1 MNVKRLLGLDI
12 RAADYAYATDPV
24 MGHTSA
30 RKYADTMMTADYTK
44 ATAKLRATGACG
56 L

>member
-12 RAADYAYATDPV
+12 RAADYAYAADPI

-30 RKYADTMMTADYTK
+30 RKIPERWVRTT
-44 ATAKLRATGACG
+44 
-56 L
+56 